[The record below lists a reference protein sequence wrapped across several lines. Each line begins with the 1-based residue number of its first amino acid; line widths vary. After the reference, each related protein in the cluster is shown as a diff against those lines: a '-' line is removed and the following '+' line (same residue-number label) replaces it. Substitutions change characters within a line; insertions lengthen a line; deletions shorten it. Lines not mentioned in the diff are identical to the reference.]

1 MKQVVPDIF
10 EISKNRY
17 TSVLRPFFP
26 FIDRVVCL
34 LFVVFDF
41 EGGLNL
47 FIENLDD
54 WLKPRRWEELISG
67 NFMEIS
73 LQYLF
78 LLLICSNFL
87 IFTGPV
93 LYFICI

>member
-17 TSVLRPFFP
+17 TSVLRPFFS
-26 FIDRVVCL
+26 FIDRVVCP
-34 LFVVFDF
+34 LFVVVDLFF
-41 EGGLNL
+41 FVGGRGLNL

-67 NFMEIS
+67 NSMETYCLTYKQI
-73 LQYLF
+73 L
-78 LLLICSNFL
+78 
-87 IFTGPV
+87 
-93 LYFICI
+93 